1 MITILSQSYLSLDQ
15 YVDLELFNGI
25 IDDII
30 IGISKSKYAA
40 GPTNSGPG
48 YLDKTK
54 KNVYE
59 IYREIIGDKSH
70 PYHNKIKS
78 LKNWEPY
85 TFIQYKWPSHILG
98 QCLILR
104 SSGIGNYKDK
114 DQENKC
120 HDYHIIEN
128 FKSLVEYIK
137 SQNIFS
143 SIGRIVI
150 FLNDTGSQTLEHR
163 DYEDGISRKD
173 QFVWISPMLNKK
185 FYLRDDAEKIYVK
198 SKFCYFD
205 SANIHGTDKSTDS
218 VFSIRVDGKF
228 SDEFLNKTNLK
239 EYFDDKTPNL

>member
-1 MITILSQSYLSLDQ
+1 MIKILGQNYLSLDQ
-15 YVDLELFNGI
+15 YLNLELFDSI
-25 IDDII
+25 ADDII
-30 IGISKSKYAA
+30 VGISRSKYAA

-59 IYREIIGDKSH
+59 IYREIMSNEAH
-70 PYHNKIKS
+70 PYHEKIKS

-98 QCLILR
+98 QCLVLR

-120 HDYHIIEN
+120 HDYPIIEH
-128 FKSLVEYIK
+128 FQSLTEYIK
-137 SQNIFS
+137 LQNIFS

-163 DYEDGISRKD
+163 DYDDGISRKD
-173 QFVWISPMLNKK
+173 QFIWISPMLNKK
-185 FYLRDDAEKIYVK
+185 FYLKDEHEKVYVQ

-205 SANIHGTDKSTDS
+205 SSNIHGTDRSTDS
-218 VFSIRVDGKF
+218 VFSIRIDGKF
-228 SDEFLNKTNLK
+228 SEEFLSKTNLK
-239 EYFDDKTPNL
+239 EHFNDKTTNI